1 MKIIITISVILA
13 SMFVIFD
20 NKSKEIKMQERSFYD
35 HSINL
40 IDGEKFELSSLKGK
54 KLMIVN
60 VASKCGLTS
69 QYKALQELYDNYK
82 DSNFEILAFPC
93 NDFGNQEPGTL
104 KEISEFC
111 SVNYGVSF
119 LVFEKISVK
128 GENQH
133 PLYQWLCNK
142 SLNGKQ
148 SVSVKWNFQKFLIDE
163 DGQWTNYLLPTT
175 SPKSKKVISWLSN

>member
-13 SMFVIFD
+13 SMFFIFD

-82 DSNFEILAFPC
+82 NSNFEIFRL
-93 NDFGNQEPGTL
+93 
-104 KEISEFC
+104 FC
-111 SVNYGVSF
+111 SRFV
-119 LVFEKISVK
+119 VK
-128 GENQH
+128 
-133 PLYQWLCNK
+133 
-142 SLNGKQ
+142 
-148 SVSVKWNFQKFLIDE
+148 
-163 DGQWTNYLLPTT
+163 
-175 SPKSKKVISWLSN
+175 